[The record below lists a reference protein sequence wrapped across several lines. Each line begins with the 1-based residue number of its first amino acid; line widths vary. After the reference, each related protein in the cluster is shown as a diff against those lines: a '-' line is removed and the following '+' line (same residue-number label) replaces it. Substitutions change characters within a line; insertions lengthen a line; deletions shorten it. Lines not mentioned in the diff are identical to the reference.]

1 MVDDDMN
8 ILTSFAMA
16 LEAEGF
22 EIETYSDGQ
31 AAQDGFDK
39 RIPEI
44 GVFDIKMPR
53 MDASKP
59 VHATCIAV
67 DGKALLILGQ
77 SGAGKSALGLSLMA
91 MGATLVAD
99 DRVILT
105 AHDGA
110 VLASCPVPIRG
121 LIEARGVGLL
131 RAPHVEDVPVT
142 LVVDMDRLEVERL
155 PQRHRITVVDQSL
168 PLLRRVDGLHFAS
181 ALFQLM
187 RYGRSEP

>member
-1 MVDDDMN
+1 MN

-44 GVFDIKMPR
+44 GVFDIKMSR

-77 SGAGKSALGLSLMA
+77 SGSGKSGLGLSLMA

-99 DRVILT
+99 DQVILT
-105 AHDGA
+105 AHEGA
-110 VLASCPVPIRG
+110 VLASCPMPIRG

-131 RAPHVEDVPVT
+131 RVPHVQDVPVR
-142 LVVDMDRLEVERL
+142 LLVDMDTLEVERL
-155 PQRHRITVVDQSL
+155 PHRHQITVFDQSI

-187 RYGRSEP
+187 RYCRSEP